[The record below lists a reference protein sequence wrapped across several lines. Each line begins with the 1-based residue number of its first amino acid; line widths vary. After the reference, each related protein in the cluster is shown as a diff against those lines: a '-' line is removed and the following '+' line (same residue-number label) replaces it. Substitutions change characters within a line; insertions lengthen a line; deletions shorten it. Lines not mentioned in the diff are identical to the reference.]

1 MKENN
6 PPPLFSRTG
15 KTSEEIVAE
24 ARENERLQR
33 LAEMIGAPRIPKWND
48 EEALNY
54 LYGLEQNIY
63 EMGTD
68 EDRDEDRIERYA
80 EDSINMLSIND
91 EGTDYNREM
100 AFVQLGLSGGYFLEE
115 GSAYGV
121 TQPMKDFRNIN
132 DAIVFTLFTFS
143 KSALRKFGIA
153 QTSRDLYS
161 MGGYL

>member
-6 PPPLFSRTG
+6 PPPLFSRRG
-15 KTSEEIVAE
+15 KTREEIVAE
-24 ARENERLQR
+24 ARENKRLQR
-33 LAEMIGAPRIPKWND
+33 LAEMIGAPRIPEWND

-63 EMGTD
+63 EMGAD
-68 EDRDEDRIERYA
+68 EYTDEDRIEMYA
-80 EDSINMLSIND
+80 EDSINMLTLND

-100 AFVQLGLSGGYFLEE
+100 AFVQLGLSGGYSLEE

-143 KSALRKFGIA
+143 KSALRKFGTA
-153 QTSRDLYS
+153 RTGTELYR
-161 MGGYL
+161 MVG